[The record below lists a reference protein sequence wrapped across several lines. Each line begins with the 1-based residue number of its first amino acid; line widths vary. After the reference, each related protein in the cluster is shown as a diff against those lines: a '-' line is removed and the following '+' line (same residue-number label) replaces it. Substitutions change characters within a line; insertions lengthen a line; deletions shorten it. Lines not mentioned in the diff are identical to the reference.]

1 MSFLRLAVFFFVAVF
16 SSLAS
21 ATDPF
26 SIPLDQVV
34 VLRAEHVV
42 SFRTIGFARS
52 LVGDEDL
59 TRVEVELRT
68 RAGVR
73 LYSKGVNFSA
83 QDSSGFAQTL
93 GVSSNPPASKHYDNW
108 YKEEREFYTPGTI
121 FTLTSLTPL
130 VRGGEVRVR
139 FEACNDKTCLMPT
152 TFSLKLVGGALG
164 VSVEEVEGPQD
175 VRVEARANNAVA
187 AEVSP
192 TKLPLPV
199 NTQRPSAVVEKT
211 PEPFVAPSP
220 TSAPT
225 PSATPV
231 PVDKSVIESQI
242 SESVRAGS
250 IWLWPLLFLAG
261 LIMNLTPCVYPMI
274 PITLSVLSRFGKK
287 GGHAARWY
295 PMIFVLGMAGAY
307 SIMGL
312 VAGLSGSVFGTILQ
326 SVWVSAGISG
336 LMFLMGLM
344 MVGLLDLSKIQQLGS
359 RIPLSETHPGVAV
372 FAMGAVSGLVSAP
385 CTGPVLATLLLI
397 VSQTQDAFRGFVLLF
412 VFSLGFG
419 APYLVMGS
427 LMHKARKLPH
437 LGFFEEV
444 VKLAFAALMFA
455 LSFYYARQVLGRLGF
470 LQWIYQRPSS
480 LWVFVVAAFGL
491 LLGGLAWKIS
501 DPMAE
506 LEKKALHW
514 TGLALRGLLMV
525 PLTAL
530 ALWLTLYTLNAFPVS
545 DAAVRWEKSWTVAVD
560 RARAEDKPLL
570 VDVWA
575 DWCAACKEMDAELW
589 SRPEVA
595 TLLNRQFVTLKLD
608 FTEES
613 AESKKLAKEWNLGG
627 LPAIGIYARRARLEA
642 PPTTLIREKVE
653 YAAFVKSVSEVLEQ
667 SR

>member
-1 MSFLRLAVFFFVAVF
+1 MPFLRLAVCFFVAVF
-16 SSLAS
+16 SSTAF
-21 ATDPF
+21 AVDPF

-52 LVGDEDL
+52 FAGGEDL

-73 LYSKGVNFSA
+73 LYAKGVNFSA

-93 GVSSNPPASKHYDNW
+93 AVNSNPPASKYFDNW
-108 YKEEREFYTPGTI
+108 YKEEREFYTAGTI
-121 FTLTSLTPL
+121 FTLSSLTPL
-130 VRGGEVRVR
+130 IRGAEVRVR

-152 TFSLKLVGGALG
+152 TFSLKLTGGAFG
-164 VSVEEVEGPQD
+164 VSVEA
-175 VRVEARANNAVA
+175 VEAPQEVRAEAQVNGAGA
-187 AEVSP
+187 PPIPSKKVS
-192 TKLPLPV
+192 LPLKTPA
-199 NTQRPSAVVEKT
+199 PSVVAEKT
-211 PEPFVAPSP
+211 PAAFVTPDP
-220 TSAPT
+220 TFAPT
-225 PSATPV
+225 PSATPA

-427 LMHKARKLPH
+427 LMHKARRLPH
-437 LGFFEEV
+437 LGFFEEF

-455 LSFYYARQVLGRLGF
+455 LSLYYARQLLGGLEF
-470 LQWIYQRPSS
+470 LQWIYQRPS
-480 LWVFVVAAFGL
+480 LVWVLVVAVFGV
-491 LLGGLAWKIS
+491 LLGALAWKIS
-501 DPMAE
+501 DPTAE

-514 TGLALRGLLMV
+514 AGLALRGLLMV

-530 ALWLTLYTLNAFPVS
+530 ALWLTLYTLNAFPASEVS
-545 DAAVRWEKSWTVAVD
+545 VHWEKSWAVATA
-560 RARAEDKPLL
+560 RARAEGKPLL

-589 SRPEVA
+589 ARPEVA
-595 TLLNRQFVTLKLD
+595 SLLNSQFVTLKLD

-613 AESKKLAKEWNLGG
+613 AESQKLAKEWNLGG
-627 LPAIGIYARRARLEA
+627 LPAIGIYAQRARLEA
-642 PPTTLIREKVE
+642 PPTMLIREKVE